1 GKTALLQFARGRSR
15 WGAHPPFS
23 LGAHRGLADWGD
35 GHRARPGPPRSA
47 PLNCVFTRLRAFS
60 PGVCRCHDL
69 WVDCLDPNRALL
81 LERARELAVLEEATA
96 EAARGTP
103 GVVVIKGPAGIG
115 KTSLLQAARHVAGSL
130 GLRVLAAR
138 GGELERGLE
147 LGVARQLF

>member
-1 GKTALLQFARGRSR
+1 MR
-15 WGAHPPFS
+15 
-23 LGAHRGLADWGD
+23 HRCAGWSTWCAVRPRPAAGWGD
-35 GHRARPGPPRSA
+35 GRRALRAHLARRPP
-47 PLNCVFTRLRAFS
+47 NCVFPRLRAFS

-96 EAARGTP
+96 EAAGGTP
-103 GVVVIKGPAGIG
+103 GVVVIEGPAGIG
-115 KTSLLQAARHVAGSL
+115 KTSLLRAARHAAGSL

-147 LGVARQLF
+147 LGVARQLFEPL